1 MTNKPPAGGEPR
13 DRGRR
18 EYFPVEFET
27 PVQQQGFIV
36 TRQQWNRIKERVR
49 NIRSRESHWIS
60 ALYALLSI
68 GVSFLIGAL
77 SLAQLEGVAIWV
89 TVGFWMAVAIGI
101 GGAIICLI
109 AYMGIRGRRQDD
121 IKVVIE
127 YMDDIE
133 RLYER

>member
-49 NIRSRESHWIS
+49 NIRSSESQWLS
-60 ALYALLSI
+60 ASYALVSM
-68 GVSFLIGAL
+68 GVSFLIGVAF
-77 SLAQLEGVAIWV
+77 LALEGVATWV
-89 TVGFWMAVAIGI
+89 MIGFSVAAAVGFS
-101 GGAIICLI
+101 GAIVCYI
-109 AYMGIRGRRQDD
+109 AYRESRGRRQDD

-127 YMDDIE
+127 DMDDIE

>member
-49 NIRSRESHWIS
+49 NIRSRESHWLS
-60 ALYALLSI
+60 ALSVLSSMC
-68 GVSFLIGAL
+68 VSFLIGAL
-77 SLAQLEGVAIWV
+77 SLAQLEGVALLV

-109 AYMGIRGRRQDD
+109 AYMGSRGRRQDD

-127 YMDDIE
+127 DMDAIE
-133 RLYER
+133 RLYES

>member
-1 MTNKPPAGGEPR
+1 MTNKPPADGEPR

-49 NIRSRESHWIS
+49 NIRSRESHWLS

-77 SLAQLEGVAIWV
+77 SLAQLEGVALLV

-109 AYMGIRGRRQDD
+109 AYQESRGRRKDD

-127 YMDDIE
+127 YMNDIE
-133 RLYER
+133 RLYES

>member
-1 MTNKPPAGGEPR
+1 MTNKPPADGEPR

-49 NIRSRESHWIS
+49 NIRSRESNWLS

-89 TVGFWMAVAIGI
+89 TVGFWMAVAVGI

-109 AYMGIRGRRQDD
+109 AYVGSRGRRQDD

>member
-1 MTNKPPAGGEPR
+1 MNKPPAGGEPR

-49 NIRSRESHWIS
+49 KIRSSESHWLS

-68 GVSFLIGAL
+68 GVSFLIGVAF
-77 SLAQLEGVAIWV
+77 LALEGVATWV
-89 TVGFWMAVAIGI
+89 MTGFSVAAAVGFTGAVA
-101 GGAIICLI
+101 CWF
-109 AYMGIRGRRQDD
+109 AYRESRGRR
-121 IKVVIE
+121 
-127 YMDDIE
+127 
-133 RLYER
+133 

>member
-1 MTNKPPAGGEPR
+1 MNKPPAGGEPR

-49 NIRSRESHWIS
+49 NIRSSESQWLS
-60 ALYALLSI
+60 ASYALVSM
-68 GVSFLIGAL
+68 GVSFLIGVAFL
-77 SLAQLEGVAIWV
+77 VLEGVATWV
-89 TVGFWMAVAIGI
+89 MIGFSVAAAVGFTGAVA
-101 GGAIICLI
+101 CYI
-109 AYMGIRGRRQDD
+109 AYIENRGRRQDD

-127 YMDDIE
+127 DMDAIE

>member
-49 NIRSRESHWIS
+49 NIRSSESQWLS
-60 ALYALLSI
+60 ASYALVSI

-77 SLAQLEGVAIWV
+77 SLSQLEGVAIWV
-89 TVGFWMAVAIGI
+89 TVGFWMAVAVGI
-101 GGAIICLI
+101 GGAVACWF
-109 AYMGIRGRRQDD
+109 AYRESSGRREDD
-121 IKVVIE
+121 INIVIE
-127 YMDDIE
+127 DMDAIE
-133 RLYER
+133 RLYES

>member
-1 MTNKPPAGGEPR
+1 MNKPPAGGEPR

-36 TRQQWNRIKERVR
+36 TRQQWNHIKRRVR
-49 NIRSRESHWIS
+49 NIRSRESHWLS
-60 ALYALLSI
+60 ASYALLSI

-77 SLAQLEGVAIWV
+77 SLAQLEGVATWV
-89 TVGFWMAVAIGI
+89 TVGFWMAVAIGF

-109 AYMGIRGRRQDD
+109 AYRESGGRRKND
-121 IKVVIE
+121 IKFVIE

-133 RLYER
+133 RLYEG

>member
-49 NIRSRESHWIS
+49 NIRSRESNWLS
-60 ALYALLSI
+60 ALYALVSM
-68 GVSFLIGAL
+68 GVSFLIGVAF
-77 SLAQLEGVAIWV
+77 LALEGVATWV
-89 TVGFWMAVAIGI
+89 MIGFSVAAAVGFS
-101 GGAIICLI
+101 GAIACWF
-109 AYMGIRGRRQDD
+109 AYRESSGRREDD
-121 IKVVIE
+121 INIVIE

>member
-49 NIRSRESHWIS
+49 NIRSRESNWLS

-89 TVGFWMAVAIGI
+89 AVGFWMTVAVGI

-109 AYMGIRGRRQDD
+109 AYIGSRGRRQDD

-127 YMDDIE
+127 DMDAIE

>member
-49 NIRSRESHWIS
+49 NIRSRESHWLS
-60 ALYALLSI
+60 ALSVLSSMC
-68 GVSFLIGAL
+68 VSFLISAVSL
-77 SLAQLEGVAIWV
+77 SLIEGVAIWV
-89 TVGFWMAVAIGI
+89 TVGFWMAVAIGFT
-101 GGAIICLI
+101 GAVACGFG
-109 AYMGIRGRRQDD
+109 YKGSKERRQDD

>member
-49 NIRSRESHWIS
+49 NIRSRESHWLS
-60 ALYALLSI
+60 ALSVLSSMC
-68 GVSFLIGAL
+68 VSFLISAVSL
-77 SLAQLEGVAIWV
+77 SLIEGVAIWV
-89 TVGFWMAVAIGI
+89 TVGFWMAVAIGFT
-101 GGAIICLI
+101 GAVACGFG
-109 AYMGIRGRRQDD
+109 YKGSKERRKDD

>member
-1 MTNKPPAGGEPR
+1 MNKPPAGGKPR

-49 NIRSRESHWIS
+49 NIRSRESHWLS
-60 ALYALLSI
+60 ALSVLSSMC
-68 GVSFLIGAL
+68 VSFLIGAL

-89 TVGFWMAVAIGI
+89 TVGFWMAVAIGFS
-101 GGAIICLI
+101 GAIACWF
-109 AYMGIRGRRQDD
+109 AYKGSKERRKDD

-127 YMDDIE
+127 DMDDIE

>member
-49 NIRSRESHWIS
+49 NIRSRESNWLS

-109 AYMGIRGRRQDD
+109 AYMGSRGRREDD
-121 IKVVIE
+121 IKIVIE
-127 YMDDIE
+127 DMDAIE
-133 RLYER
+133 RLYES

>member
-49 NIRSRESHWIS
+49 NIRSRESNWLS
-60 ALYALLSI
+60 ASYALLSI

-77 SLAQLEGVAIWV
+77 SLAQLEGVALLV
-89 TVGFWMAVAIGI
+89 TVGFWMAVAIGFT
-101 GGAIICLI
+101 GAIACGFG
-109 AYMGIRGRRQDD
+109 YKGSKERRKDD

-127 YMDDIE
+127 DMDAIE
-133 RLYER
+133 RLYES

>member
-36 TRQQWNRIKERVR
+36 THHQWNRIKERVR
-49 NIRSRESHWIS
+49 NIRSRESNWLS

-77 SLAQLEGVAIWV
+77 SLAQLEGVALLV
-89 TVGFWMAVAIGI
+89 TVGFWMAVAIGFT
-101 GGAIICLI
+101 GAIACLI
-109 AYMGIRGRRQDD
+109 AYMGSRGRRQDD

-127 YMDDIE
+127 DMDAIE